1 MSPRSGQ
8 REIAPPPT
16 INALVGLLA
25 SEVRK
30 NCTAGLGVH
39 VIMKI
44 HFVEREGIK
53 FETNRLHLSRQDE
66 LVMWAALIRFFIQ
79 LFFRELAWKF

>member
-1 MSPRSGQ
+1 MLRLLLELDTFPFRVVRRS
-8 REIAPPPT
+8 
-16 INALVGLLA
+16 
-25 SEVRK
+25 
-30 NCTAGLGVH
+30 TAGLGVH

-44 HFVEREGIK
+44 HFVEREGMK

-79 LFFRELAWKF
+79 LFFRGLAWMF